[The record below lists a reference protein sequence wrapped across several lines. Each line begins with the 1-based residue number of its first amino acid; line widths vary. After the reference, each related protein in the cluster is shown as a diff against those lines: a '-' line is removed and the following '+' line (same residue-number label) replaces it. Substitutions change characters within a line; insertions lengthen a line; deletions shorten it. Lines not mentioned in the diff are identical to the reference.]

1 MNWETRI
8 DKIIH
13 NLSIAC
19 YVIRSVNFNDVSTFK
34 TIYYAYF
41 HSVMEYGIV
50 FSGKSTKPNQTK
62 PNLVRKFSKSK
73 KKKKKNCMNN
83 GKVTN

>member
-1 MNWETRI
+1 MKMLGFDLDNRTNWETRI

-19 YVIRSVNFNDVSTFK
+19 YVIRSVNFFNDVSTFK

-41 HSVMEYGIV
+41 HSVMEYGII
-50 FSGKSTKPNQTK
+50 FWGKSTKPNQTK
-62 PNLVRKFSKSK
+62 SSK
-73 KKKKKNCMNN
+73 KVLQVKIKAA
-83 GKVTN
+83 

>member
-41 HSVMEYGIV
+41 HSVMEYGII
-50 FSGKSTKPNQTK
+50 FWGNSSFTKKVLQIHHPLQTK
-62 PNLVRKFSKSK
+62 Q
-73 KKKKKNCMNN
+73 
-83 GKVTN
+83 